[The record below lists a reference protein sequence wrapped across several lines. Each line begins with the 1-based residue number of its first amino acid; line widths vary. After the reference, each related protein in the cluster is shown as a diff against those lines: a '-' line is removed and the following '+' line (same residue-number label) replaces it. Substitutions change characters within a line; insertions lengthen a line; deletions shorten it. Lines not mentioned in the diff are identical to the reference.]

1 MNADKLTIPEGFSVD
16 VGSSPQGWF
25 AGVLVRPDRDKPFVE
40 DLGEI
45 ESMKGARLKPG
56 QTDEAW
62 LDAMT
67 GPVGLQIVLAEETA
81 EGNGKRVLTEAD
93 HIWGPAAANSTES
106 GPLLSWTEK
115 RDGRW
120 WLIAWQQGTETSV
133 ASSAH
138 VLREP
143 AVAEWNGAPVTACQP
158 MPADGPQ
165 VALYDSEGNELFV
178 AEGRCPHLATAGDR
192 LYLVYE
198 EPASDSC
205 RLQCAEFLD
214 GKCVRHRSIPAG
226 GDLNLN
232 ADLLADP
239 ETGALYVVH
248 EAAPAWGHDHFLGR
262 HRDLWMWRLD
272 SGTDRFVAAPGELP
286 IPLRASHDLNE
297 PPVQPRALLLDG
309 QPAVVFRRFEYYAA
323 RPFSWHVYLIR
334 FDGYTWSDPR
344 RISDDHGFVETD
356 YGVMG
361 EENELV
367 AALTCCD
374 QRPPLTRED
383 LEAGREPRGMP
394 GRVHNTFVTVKRLP
408 ADADHGPVP
417 SLPNRLPGEY
427 HVSLG
432 VRDVA
437 PDPELNAPVS
447 APEKLIW
454 GDLHQHTLWS
464 KCMSPVDGTRSE
476 NLRYQRDVLGCRVF
490 SFGEHTTM
498 MSDSEFTYYLDQ
510 LEAEAGADGVA
521 MYGTEPW
528 SGGHDTNLYAIDR
541 GVFQRLRQI
550 YQRHRH
556 LGAILEKVKEE
567 FTDREVA
574 CLRHFHG
581 GGEGI
586 WSTKSPEV
594 VNTHI
599 PEVEPAMEAM
609 QIRGNVFMGET
620 DAHEGLPAFPVNFLN
635 AGCKV
640 GLVGG
645 TDHSSD
651 PGPNHFCLT
660 GFWVDEVTPEAVW
673 DALWNRKTIALSNGK
688 IAIWAECAGQAIGE
702 KVRVEGPLKVTAWL
716 SSARPITRVTL
727 VRDGK
732 ILGWREIGGKEAEVE
747 LVDENPLAGEHWYSV
762 TAEAESSPDLPR
774 PVLGHASPFFVEVP
788 VAE

>member
-1 MNADKLTIPEGFSVD
+1 
-16 VGSSPQGWF
+16 
-25 AGVLVRPDRDKPFVE
+25 
-40 DLGEI
+40 
-45 ESMKGARLKPG
+45 MKGAQLKPG

-62 LDAMT
+62 LEAMT
-67 GPVGLQIVLAEETA
+67 GPVGLRVVLARKTVD
-81 EGNGKRVLTEAD
+81 GPDTTVLSQAD
-93 HIWGPAAANSTES
+93 GVWGPGTASRVAK

-115 RDGRW
+115 TGHEWSLVTWQDGTR
-120 WLIAWQQGTETSV
+120 TVHTKSP
-133 ASSAH
+133 H
-138 VLREP
+138 VLLEP
-143 AVAEWNGAPVTACQP
+143 AVTEIHGNPVVACQT
-158 MPADGPQ
+158 MSEDGPL
-165 VALYDSEGNELFV
+165 VMVYDARNDELFT
-178 AEGRCPHLATAGDR
+178 ARGRYPQLTTAGDR
-192 LYLVYE
+192 LFLVYE
-198 EPASDSC
+198 APTTDRC

-232 ADLLADP
+232 ADLVVDP
-239 ETGALYVVH
+239 DTGALYVVH

-272 SGTDRFVAAPGELP
+272 GGGDRFIAAPGQLP

-297 PPVQPRALLLDG
+297 PPVQPRVLLLDG
-309 QPAVVFRRFEYYAA
+309 QPAVAFRRFEYYAA
-323 RPFSWHVYLIR
+323 RPFSWHVYLMR
-334 FDGYTWSDPR
+334 FDGYTWSNPQ
-344 RISDDHGFVETD
+344 RISDHHGFVETD
-356 YGVMG
+356 YGIIG
-361 EENELV
+361 EEGQLV

-383 LEAGREPRGMP
+383 LAAGREPRGMP
-394 GRVHNTFVTVKRLP
+394 GRVHNTFVTVKRLS
-408 ADADHGPVP
+408 ADTDQGPVP

-437 PDPELNAPVS
+437 PEPELNGPDS
-447 APEKLIW
+447 APGKLIW
-454 GDLHQHTLWS
+454 GDLHEHTLWS
-464 KCMSPVDGTRSE
+464 KCMSPVDGTRGE

-510 LEAEAGADGVA
+510 LEAEAGADGIA

-541 GVFQRLRQI
+541 DVFQRLRLI

-581 GGEGI
+581 GGEGD

-635 AGCKV
+635 AGCRV

-673 DALWNRKTIALSNGK
+673 DGLWNRRTIALSNGK
-688 IAIWAECAGQAIGE
+688 IAIWAECAGQGIGE
-702 KVRVEGPLKVTAWL
+702 QVRADGPVKVTAWL
-716 SSARPITRVTL
+716 SSARPIKRVTL
-727 VRDGK
+727 VRDGE
-732 ILGWREIGGKEAEVE
+732 ILGWREIGGKEAKVE
-747 LVDENPLAGEHWYSV
+747 LVDENPLSGEHWYSV
-762 TAEAESSPDLPR
+762 TAEAESSPDIPR
-774 PVLGHASPFFVEVP
+774 PVLGHASPFFVQMP
-788 VAE
+788 GAE